1 MLYDTTVKL
10 GFHSIT
16 WSIVNNSQTTRMQ
29 LTRNIILIIEVLKT
43 FLALQQFVA
52 NKEKGSFGWKSS
64 SNLFLSVHYLTPSWE
79 MQTEG
84 VGGQATGKFDV
95 KVLFLISVVSY
106 RIKILAQKS
115 EGLDES
121 KKKVCFFWKN
131 IAFVLHCF

>member
-1 MLYDTTVKL
+1 
-10 GFHSIT
+10 
-16 WSIVNNSQTTRMQ
+16 
-29 LTRNIILIIEVLKT
+29 
-43 FLALQQFVA
+43 
-52 NKEKGSFGWKSS
+52 
-64 SNLFLSVHYLTPSWE
+64 

-121 KKKVCFFWKN
+121 KKKFVFSEKISLLFFIVFK
-131 IAFVLHCF
+131 